1 MSDAVIEVRFF
12 AALRERVGEELL
24 RVSPPAEVGTVA
36 ALCDWLAAGYPAVA
50 AAFEA
55 TPRRMVAINEELA
68 TPDSAVAAGDTVA
81 LFPPVTGG

>member
-1 MSDAVIEVRFF
+1 MSEAVIEVRFF
-12 AALRERVGEELL
+12 AALRERVGEEVL
-24 RVSPPAEVGTVA
+24 RVSPPPAVTTVA

-50 AAFEA
+50 TALEA